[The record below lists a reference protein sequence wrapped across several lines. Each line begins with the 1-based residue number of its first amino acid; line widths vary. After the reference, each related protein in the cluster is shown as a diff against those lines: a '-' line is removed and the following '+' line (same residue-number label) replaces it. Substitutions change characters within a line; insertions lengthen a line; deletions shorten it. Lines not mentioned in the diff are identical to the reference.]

1 LFLAAAPLIH
11 LTKKINEI
19 KKQPGQRR
27 KDWADIVGRSLEA
40 PLRQIADNA
49 GVEGSIIVEKV
60 RGTDFNTGYNAA
72 TGEFEDLIAAGIIDP
87 AKVVR
92 SALQNAGS
100 IAGMVLT
107 TEALV
112 VEKPEK
118 KAAAAPIWAA
128 WAAWVYGWHGRH
140 GRHGRHGHDV
150 VRAHAP
156 VVIKGNRIEKPLSS
170 DRAFLLAG
178 DILLSLK
185 CSTLSCANRMVKNTS
200 PPFRSV
206 TKADIDFFYEQPGS
220 LPGTLKISEDA
231 APPKLC

>member
-1 LFLAAAPLIH
+1 VIKVGAATETELKDRKLRIEDALNATKAAVEEGIVPGGGTTLIH

-19 KKQPGQRR
+19 KTAWTTK

-60 RGTDFNTGYNAA
+60 REQISTPA
-72 TGEFEDLIAAGIIDP
+72 TTLLPANLKIAAGIIDP

-118 KAAAAPIWAA
+118 KPPLLPIWAA

-150 VRAHAP
+150 VRAHA
-156 VVIKGNRIEKPLSS
+156 L
-170 DRAFLLAG
+170 
-178 DILLSLK
+178 
-185 CSTLSCANRMVKNTS
+185 
-200 PPFRSV
+200 
-206 TKADIDFFYEQPGS
+206 Q
-220 LPGTLKISEDA
+220 
-231 APPKLC
+231 